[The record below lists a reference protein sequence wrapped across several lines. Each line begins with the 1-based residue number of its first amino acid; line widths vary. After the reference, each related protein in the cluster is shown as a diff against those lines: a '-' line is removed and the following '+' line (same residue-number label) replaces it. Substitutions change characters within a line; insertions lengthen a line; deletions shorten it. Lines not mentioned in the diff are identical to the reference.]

1 MSENNLCRYK
11 LVSRIDKKTLTGKTD
26 YRDRFFYRILDSV
39 SGKIATFDGVTIKKE
54 MSNGTKIDGLELT
67 ADGRLML
74 KNITSAK
81 TVITPSATKV
91 GKLNKN
97 TSQCID
103 FSLATLSIG
112 NALCGNSVF
121 MGAKTLRIQ
130 NCGYGTI
137 DNTTKKAKMLGGAV
151 YEFNNQKIV
160 VMRNSDTITMLAE
173 KWVYSNKHVEYEL
186 INGTFGT
193 LAAALGVENIE
204 INGIEFVT
212 SSLESCFK
220 SYRGKLQNI
229 KIINS
234 DMTYIKNMNELCSGL
249 KLHKIEIIG
258 TNLNNVT
265 SMNMAF
271 HAGGYSGNLCE
282 EPMIIDIPKTPNL
295 VEAEYMFGG
304 YSRKC
309 RPDMRFLEGTK
320 LKSVRSMFYCSS
332 LEYIDLK
339 LLDLSECT
347 NMDSMFSGCK
357 ELKSVDFGDQ
367 KITKLETANSMFS
380 GCESLEYL
388 DIMCID
394 SPKLRRSDEDFLP
407 RSKQQRTQD
416 IFKGVNRRVKV
427 RMSKELLDIIHSNTG
442 IQSNK

>member
-39 SGKIATFDGVTIKKE
+39 SGKIATFDGVTVKKE

-74 KNITSAK
+74 KNIASAK

-97 TSQCID
+97 TSQCVD

-112 NALCGNSVF
+112 NELCRNSVF

-137 DNTTKKAKMLGGAV
+137 DNTAKKAKMLGGAV

-173 KWVYSNKHVEYEL
+173 KWVYSNKCDGTRYM
-186 INGTFGT
+186 NGTFGA
-193 LAAALGVENIE
+193 LAEALGVENIE
-204 INGIEFVT
+204 INGIEFIT

-220 SYRGKLQNI
+220 AFRGKLKNI

-258 TNLNNVT
+258 TNFNNVT

-271 HAGGYSGNLCE
+271 HAGSYLGNLCE
-282 EPMIIDIPKTPNL
+282 EPMVIDIPKTPKL
-295 VEAEYMFGG
+295 TEAEYLFGG
-304 YSRKC
+304 YSRKSQ
-309 RPDMRFLEGTK
+309 PDMRFLEGTK
-320 LKSVRSMFYCSS
+320 LKNVRSMFYCSR

-347 NMDSMFSGCK
+347 NMDSMFYGCK

-380 GCESLEYL
+380 RCESLEYL

-442 IQSNK
+442 IQSSK